1 MKVILQQDVKNLGK
15 KGDLV
20 NASDGYARIFFSQM
34 DLQLKQIQAL

>member
-20 NASDGYARIFFSQM
+20 MLQTDMREIFFSQR

>member
-20 NASDGYARIFFSQM
+20 NASDGYARNFLQR